1 MGEQWIRLSTRDR
14 KRLDVL
20 RQVSSGQL
28 TVRQAAEVLELSER
42 QMFRIV
48 AAYRERRLAGLA
60 HGNRGRRPRA
70 RLPDELRAR
79 VVELARTVYAG
90 YSQSGLQ
97 RALAEQ
103 EGIMISRSSVR
114 NILLEAEMAT
124 REDKHEAPPGKRSG
138 GVSQRAHEQKQARQ
152 AQLRHPLPSKGGPSY
167 APSSGRY

>member
-1 MGEQWIRLSTRDR
+1 MGEQWIRLSARDR

-48 AAYRERRLAGLA
+48 AAYRERRLASLA

-79 VVELARTVYAG
+79 VVELARTRYAG
-90 YSQSGLQ
+90 YSQQRLQ
-97 RALAEQ
+97 RVLAEH
-103 EGIMISRSSVR
+103 EGIRISRSTVR
-114 NILLEAEMAT
+114 NILVEADKSR
-124 REDKHEAPPGKRSG
+124 RESRPETSQGKHAS
-138 GVSQRAHEQKQARQ
+138 GVSQRQHEEQQE
-152 AQLRHPLPSKGGPSY
+152 RHGPVHRPQPHRKGPAY
-167 APSSGRY
+167 APTGVRY